1 MIISSNKRH
10 SRNQSSKEQKI
21 QDINI
26 HSFESRYCILHILY
40 NSFPKNSQSCAKTI
54 RRTMQ
59 VPKNYSSNLYLEE
72 TKESHIKGNNFLHT
86 DSHHQGPQR
95 KCLIK

>member
-1 MIISSNKRH
+1 
-10 SRNQSSKEQKI
+10 
-21 QDINI
+21 
-26 HSFESRYCILHILY
+26 
-40 NSFPKNSQSCAKTI
+40 
-54 RRTMQ
+54 MQ

-95 KCLIK
+95 KCPIK

>member
-1 MIISSNKRH
+1 MIISSNKH
-10 SRNQSSKEQKI
+10 HPRNQSSKDKKFKTLI
-21 QDINI
+21 YT
-26 HSFESRYCILHILY
+26 HSKVVSAYCIFFITH
-40 NSFPKNSQSCAKTI
+40 SQNSQSRAKTI

-95 KCLIK
+95 KCPIK